1 MLSIVV
7 ADFREDFQH
16 YLNDLEYSPIKGL
29 QALVDFN
36 IEHGDKELPPSELML
51 TA

>member
-16 YLNDLEYSPIKGL
+16 YLNDLEYSAIKDL
-29 QALVDFN
+29 QALIDFN
-36 IEHGDKELPPSELML
+36 IKHGDMELPPGELL
-51 TA
+51 FTA